1 MFQKNNNKQKQKR
14 NYGIYIFKKKC
25 SIQELRVFLDLKP
38 RWRERRRFLLW
49 QPALVALTT
58 TPTYLKAGGPAPGA
72 PRQKD
77 GEALDHIVEG
87 PPPVLIDG
95 ISLGCM
101 CRERERDE
109 SPLYGPVLCDSILF
123 SFLFISYIQHHYIA
137 LSLCLSSLVLCI
149 YNGERYWIS
158 NGVSRFLFSSSTDVC
173 LLRVAATE

>member
-1 MFQKNNNKQKQKR
+1 MPFVSGSAETTIKDGRMFQKNNNKQKQKR

-101 CRERERDE
+101 CRERERWV
-109 SPLYGPVLCDSILF
+109 LYMALF
-123 SFLFISYIQHHYIA
+123 SVTLYSFPF
-137 LSLCLSSLVLCI
+137 CLYLI
-149 YNGERYWIS
+149 YNI
-158 NGVSRFLFSSSTDVC
+158 TI
-173 LLRVAATE
+173 